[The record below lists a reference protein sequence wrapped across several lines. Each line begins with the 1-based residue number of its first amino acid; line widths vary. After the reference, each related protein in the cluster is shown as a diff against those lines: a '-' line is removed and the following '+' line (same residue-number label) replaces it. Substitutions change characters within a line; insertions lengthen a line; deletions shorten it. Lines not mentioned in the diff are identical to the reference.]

1 MIHLLRML
9 DLLGGHV
16 LRRAHHL
23 AGAGEREVL
32 RLAAHQLRQAEV
44 GDLHPAAACP

>member
-1 MIHLLRML
+1 MVDLLRVL

-23 AGAGEREVL
+23 AGGGQVSGQWQWLVASARPL
-32 RLAAHQLRQAEV
+32 RLRGH
-44 GDLHPAAACP
+44 